1 MNQMQEKAKG
11 KAKKR
16 FLAFLSFILFG
27 LVMSCISI
35 VGEYQN
41 AGGVSAIIQEYG
53 YSAFVKDFI
62 KFCLYTVKNTFA
74 IIFIIAV
81 VVYALFSLLR
91 LLAKKFS

>member
-1 MNQMQEKAKG
+1 M
-11 KAKKR
+11 
-16 FLAFLSFILFG
+16 SF
-27 LVMSCISI
+27 ISI

-41 AGGVSAIIQEYG
+41 AGGVSSIIQEYG

-74 IIFIIAV
+74 FIIIIAV